1 MCGAEVQRFDLERM
15 FVLPQEIPSDVVL
28 VLRIQMQDR
37 LEKPLA
43 SREPRSDQREEEPG
57 MMDISGPSRNT
68 R

>member
-1 MCGAEVQRFDLERM
+1 M
-15 FVLPQEIPSDVVL
+15 FVLSQVVFYDVVL

-37 LEKPLA
+37 LEKPVA